1 MNSAYKSPENK
12 HRTDA
17 VIEKQASKWPFYFLL
32 GLLIWLPLP
41 MGSNRLWAWTIMEV
55 WVFSLAA
62 FVLFA
67 IWRGRIITPP
77 ALYKARW
84 VILLMLLWIGYGY
97 LMTVPMPIAWV
108 EILSPQAADI
118 YSQSPLGYN
127 ELKFIPLSLDINA
140 SITESIK
147 NTAYVIFFV
156 LILILVNTRKR
167 MKQCVLALILAA
179 VFQSVYGSLMVL
191 SGFEMGFFVE
201 KEASRGVAT
210 GTFINRNHLAGFL
223 EMTLAI
229 GIGFLIGS
237 MSHSKSRATMSQRI
251 RGIARLLLSKKILL
265 RLCLAIMVIAL
276 VLTRSRMGNT
286 AFFTSMLVTALIL
299 LVFMKKKT
307 RSIVILIGSLI
318 IIDILILG
326 SWFGLEKVKQR
337 IKDTTFATE
346 TRDEV
351 NIYAYQ
357 QWRDYWITGSGPGS
371 FYSVFPKYRGEGVS
385 GFFDHAH
392 NDYIEHLSNTGI
404 IGSAL
409 IGSVIVF
416 SLGTGLFMLWRYQ
429 SMFKLGM
436 VFGSVMGI
444 ISILIHS
451 TVDFN
456 LHIPANAVIFMLLL
470 ALPWL
475 TFQCDRQ

>member
-1 MNSAYKSPENK
+1 
-12 HRTDA
+12 
-17 VIEKQASKWPFYFLL
+17 
-32 GLLIWLPLP
+32 
-41 MGSNRLWAWTIMEV
+41 
-55 WVFSLAA
+55 
-62 FVLFA
+62 
-67 IWRGRIITPP
+67 
-77 ALYKARW
+77 
-84 VILLMLLWIGYGY
+84 
-97 LMTVPMPIAWV
+97 
-108 EILSPQAADI
+108 
-118 YSQSPLGYN
+118 
-127 ELKFIPLSLDINA
+127 
-140 SITESIK
+140 
-147 NTAYVIFFV
+147 
-156 LILILVNTRKR
+156 
-167 MKQCVLALILAA
+167 
-179 VFQSVYGSLMVL
+179 
-191 SGFEMGFFVE
+191 
-201 KEASRGVAT
+201 
-210 GTFINRNHLAGFL
+210 
-223 EMTLAI
+223 
-229 GIGFLIGS
+229 
-237 MSHSKSRATMSQRI
+237 
-251 RGIARLLLSKKILL
+251 
-265 RLCLAIMVIAL
+265 
-276 VLTRSRMGNT
+276 
-286 AFFTSMLVTALIL
+286 
-299 LVFMKKKT
+299 
-307 RSIVILIGSLI
+307 
-318 IIDILILG
+318 
-326 SWFGLEKVKQR
+326 LEKVKQR